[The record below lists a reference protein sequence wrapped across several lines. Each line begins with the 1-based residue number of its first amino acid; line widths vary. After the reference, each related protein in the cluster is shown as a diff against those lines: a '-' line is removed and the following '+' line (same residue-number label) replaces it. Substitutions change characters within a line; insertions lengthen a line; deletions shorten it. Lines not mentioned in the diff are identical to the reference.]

1 MRKNR
6 KKTEA
11 ERIYFAIFGEGL
23 PEILEERFAGAAR
36 KIEGNYSAAEKDDY
50 GRWMERVSDLEALE
64 YAARFRGRL
73 GILSDKFKAMV
84 YLAETLPENYSRFI
98 NERDNLIKGY
108 WLCAIGTF
116 SSIWKLFK
124 GMMILSFKKP

>member
-1 MRKNR
+1 MP
-6 KKTEA
+6 
-11 ERIYFAIFGEGL
+11 GV
-23 PEILEERFAGAAR
+23 LEEQFNGAAR
-36 KIEGNYSAAEKDDY
+36 KIEGNYSAEEKDEY
-50 GRWMERVSDLEALE
+50 VRWMDGVSDLEALE

-98 NERDNLIKGY
+98 NERDNLLKGY
-108 WLCAIGTF
+108 WLCAIGTLG
-116 SSIWKLFK
+116 SIWKLVK